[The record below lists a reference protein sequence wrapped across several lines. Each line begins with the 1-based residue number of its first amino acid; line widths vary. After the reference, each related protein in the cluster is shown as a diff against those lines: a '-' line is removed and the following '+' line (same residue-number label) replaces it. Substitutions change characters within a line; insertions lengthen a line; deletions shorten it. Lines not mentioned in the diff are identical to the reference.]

1 MMSQKPMHYMDFKN
15 RKKKKN
21 FFVIFDKLCFETNET
36 DYLLENFFSE
46 LEFYEMKSH
55 DDRHYK
61 SVS

>member
-1 MMSQKPMHYMDFKN
+1 MDFKN